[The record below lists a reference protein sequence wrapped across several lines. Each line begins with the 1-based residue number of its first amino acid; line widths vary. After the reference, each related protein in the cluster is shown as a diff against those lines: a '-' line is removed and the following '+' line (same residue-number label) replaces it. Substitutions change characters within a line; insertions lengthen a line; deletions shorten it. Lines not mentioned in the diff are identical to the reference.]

1 MTATIIQKGDEGVA
15 AVEVDA
21 AGFRK
26 FSKFLVQCPNVTGRD
41 NWNLL
46 DNLYVISLLLSKL
59 PGVLQDRWN
68 RRVFNMRK
76 SSTTEP
82 TLSDLI
88 AFIDEDTTLLNDR
101 LFSRD
106 AVSQYQEKKVKYDQ
120 KKKMSTFV
128 TKTEIQANK
137 LFSLKAQKELQI
149 S

>member
-1 MTATIIQKGDEGVA
+1 
-15 AVEVDA
+15 
-21 AGFRK
+21 
-26 FSKFLVQCPNVTGRD
+26 
-41 NWNLL
+41 
-46 DNLYVISLLLSKL
+46 
-59 PGVLQDRWN
+59 
-68 RRVFNMRK
+68 MRK

-106 AVSQYQEKKVKYDQ
+106 AVSQYQEKNVKYDQ

>member
-1 MTATIIQKGDEGVA
+1 
-15 AVEVDA
+15 
-21 AGFRK
+21 
-26 FSKFLVQCPNVTGRD
+26 
-41 NWNLL
+41 
-46 DNLYVISLLLSKL
+46 
-59 PGVLQDRWN
+59 
-68 RRVFNMRK
+68 MRK

-120 KKKMSTFV
+120 KKKMSNFV

-137 LFSLKAQKELQI
+137 LFSLKAQKELHWRLQI
-149 S
+149 SWN

>member
-1 MTATIIQKGDEGVA
+1 
-15 AVEVDA
+15 
-21 AGFRK
+21 
-26 FSKFLVQCPNVTGRD
+26 
-41 NWNLL
+41 
-46 DNLYVISLLLSKL
+46 
-59 PGVLQDRWN
+59 
-68 RRVFNMRK
+68 MRK

-106 AVSQYQEKKVKYDQ
+106 AVSQYQEKNVKYDQ

-149 S
+149 SWN